1 MSGRT
6 PRVAYARLMYS
17 VAFDS
22 ECVIKRNGVPI
33 HEEPFIPCL
42 LEVRRDYTQYMEDQ
56 PLQIGGY
63 LVSIPIQYDV
73 VRGDYVYER
82 GRILEVVQSHQK
94 KSYQVRTD
102 FWAIE
107 IGTVEDV
114 EG

>member
-1 MSGRT
+1 MGHRT
-6 PRVAYARLMYS
+6 PRVGYARLRYDS
-17 VAFDS
+17 AFDS

-33 HEEPFIPCL
+33 HEDDTIPCM

-63 LVSIPIQYDV
+63 LVSIPIEYDV
-73 VRGDYVYER
+73 IRGDYIYER

-94 KSYQVRTD
+94 KSYQVRAD

-107 IGTVEDV
+107 IGTET
-114 EG
+114 